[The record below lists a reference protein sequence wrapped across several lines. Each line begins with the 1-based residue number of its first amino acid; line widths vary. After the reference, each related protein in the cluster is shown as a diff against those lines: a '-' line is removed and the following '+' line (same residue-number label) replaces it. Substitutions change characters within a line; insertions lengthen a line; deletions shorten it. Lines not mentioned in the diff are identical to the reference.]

1 MLIDCIVVGVFQ
13 SNCYLVADDET
24 HDGIVIDPG
33 DEPEKILERIARHDL
48 NIKYILLTHAH
59 LDHVMGVRRV
69 KEALNPE
76 LLMHQA
82 DAFLYE
88 NMVDQAAQF
97 GCRVDS
103 PVQIDRYITEGD
115 GITLGDV
122 HVSVLSTPGHS
133 PGGVSFPISGDP
145 SIVFSGDTLFAG
157 SIGRT
162 DLPGGSHDTLLRSI
176 REKLFMLDGS
186 TIVYAGHGSHTTI
199 GYEQQHNPFFIG

>member
-1 MLIDCIVVGVFQ
+1 MLIDCIVVGAFQ
-13 SNCYLVADDET
+13 SNCYVLADDET
-24 HDGIVIDPG
+24 RDGIVIDPG
-33 DEPEKILERIARHDL
+33 DEPEKILERITRHDL

-97 GCRVDS
+97 GWRVDA
-103 PVQIDRYITEGD
+103 PVQIDRYITEED
-115 GITLGDV
+115 RITFGNV

-133 PGGVSFPISGDP
+133 PGGVSFSISGDP
-145 SIVFSGDTLFAG
+145 SILFSGDTLFAE

-162 DLPGGSHDTLLRSI
+162 DLPGGSTDTLLRSI
-176 REKLFMLDGS
+176 REKLFMLDAS
-186 TIVYAGHGSHTTI
+186 TIVYAGHGPHTTI
-199 GYEQQHNPFFIG
+199 GYEQQHNPFLIG